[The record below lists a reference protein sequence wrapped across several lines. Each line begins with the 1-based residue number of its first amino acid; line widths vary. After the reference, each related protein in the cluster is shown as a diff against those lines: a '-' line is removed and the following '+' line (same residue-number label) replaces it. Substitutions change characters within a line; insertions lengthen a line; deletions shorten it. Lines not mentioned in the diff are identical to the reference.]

1 LMPPSSPSL
10 NHGRWFTSALLP
22 PPLLPLLL
30 LLLSSPSSASI
41 NLLITKAEMNRTL
54 GVNAELSY
62 IENGLVNSYSTKYA
76 YRIDSA
82 IGELKFTW
90 NAPTSNKIH
99 YSMELVSD
107 PQVVVK
113 LRHPTTGF
121 LPRSPSEFSIEYRC
135 AGTRSGQFEVSL
147 SIEFT
152 HSTSN
157 VTRVRLRQE
166 KICAIKTRG
175 EIQREEEFVHP
186 SDDTVGAQSVF
197 YFIIGAAT
205 LFLSLIFFLLFLYF
219 RGSRK
224 DERGETLPSRSSRF
238 ASSFRSSVQ
247 SRQPFLTS
255 TPTKS
260 KNTSSSLLRPVVP
273 SSSLIEDKTH
283 EVNVKKT
290 LIELYA
296 DRNLFQMIPFVEM
309 EGSIGEIRWAIWRQN
324 SSGEC
329 GDIDDEEDEGTSD
342 EAMIVKTLKTTA
354 NAAQV
359 ERFLLDA
366 FSFHHLPPHP
376 HLAQVAAAASF
387 GRFENPDTVTDL
399 PLICYRHRGFGNLR
413 KFLLS
418 CRAGGEEK
426 RTRSSAS
433 SSSGG
438 SGGHTLRTHELVSIA
453 VQATRAVA
461 HLHKYGVLHKD
472 IAARNCIVSEVLGAR
487 NISERLLVQLVDS
500 ALSRD
505 IFPSDYSLVGD
516 ELVPVKWMAIE
527 TLTNNSYSSA
537 TDIWSLG
544 VLIWE
549 LLSCGAPP
557 FSDLSPDQ
565 VLGRLQMGE
574 RPPQPYNCPDQ
585 LYFIMQSCWTANP
598 RDRPNAVQLLT
609 KLVEF
614 NVTLNKYI

>member
-1 LMPPSSPSL
+1 MSL
-10 NHGRWFTSALLP
+10 SISIHGRIS
-22 PPLLPLLL
+22 PPLLPLPLLPSLLL
-30 LLLSSPSSASI
+30 LLLSLPLSSSSI

-54 GVNAELSY
+54 GVNAELAY
-62 IENGLVNSYSTKYA
+62 IENGEVNNYSTKYA
-76 YRIDSA
+76 YRVDSHV
-82 IGELKFTW
+82 GELKFTW
-90 NAPTSNKIH
+90 NAPTNNKIH
-99 YSMELVSD
+99 YSMQLDSD
-107 PQVVVK
+107 PQVVAK
-113 LRHPTTGF
+113 LRHSPSGF
-121 LPRSPSEFSIEYRC
+121 LPRNPSEFSIEYRC
-135 AGTRSGQFEVSL
+135 AGTRSGQFEVVL
-147 SIEFT
+147 TIEFT
-152 HSTSN
+152 HEDSKT
-157 VTRVRLRQE
+157 TRVRLRQE

-175 EIQREEEFVHP
+175 ELHREEDVVKP
-186 SDDTVGAQSVF
+186 SDEIVSSQSIF
-197 YFIIGAAT
+197 YFIIGAAA

-224 DERGETLPSRSSRF
+224 DERTETLPSRSSRF

-255 TPTKS
+255 TPNKS
-260 KNTSSSLLRPVVP
+260 KNTSSLRPIGP
-273 SSSLIEDKTH
+273 SSSLIEDKNN

-309 EGSIGEIRWAIWRQN
+309 EGSYSETRWAIWRQN

-342 EAMIVKTLKTTA
+342 EAMIVKTLKA
-354 NAAQV
+354 NANKSQFDG
-359 ERFLLDA
+359 FLLDA
-366 FSFHHLPPHP
+366 FAFHNLPPHP
-376 HLAQVAAAASF
+376 NLAQVAAAASY
-387 GRFENPDTVTDL
+387 GRFENPETVKDM

-418 CRAGGEEK
+418 CRSSGGEERRSK
-426 RTRSSAS
+426 SSAS

-472 IAARNCIVSEVLGAR
+472 IAARNCIVSENAGAK

-500 ALSRD
+500 SLSRD
-505 IFPSDYSLVGD
+505 LFPSDYSLVGD
-516 ELVPVKWMAIE
+516 ELLPIKWMAIE
-527 TLTNNSYSSA
+527 SIASRNFSSA

-549 LLSCGAPP
+549 LLSCDAPP
-557 FSDLSPDQ
+557 FPDLPSDQL
-565 VLGRLQMGE
+565 LGRLQIGE
-574 RPPQPYNCPDQ
+574 RLPQPYNCPDQ
-585 LYFIMQSCWTANP
+585 LYGIMQSCWQSNA